1 MSLEIES
8 IDELKTIPVVV
19 KIEYVPWIMVVITQL
34 LANCTVRSMSLKYP
48 WIDDISICSKPLNKR
63 IGTTLNRNIGV
74 SKTPE
79 IRK

>member
-8 IDELKTIPVVV
+8 IDEFKNIPVVV

-48 WIDDISICSKPLNKR
+48 WIEDMYLQ
-63 IGTTLNRNIGV
+63 
-74 SKTPE
+74 
-79 IRK
+79 